1 MKIIQ
6 LSDTHLMPPGGRL
19 YGFDPRE
26 RLARVIDDINRNHGD
41 ADFCVL
47 SGDLCDVGEV
57 AAYRVLR
64 DCLAALALPRHLMV
78 GNHDDRAAM
87 CEVFPEVR
95 RDANG
100 FVQYAFEAGDWSFLM
115 LDTVEPGTSAGSF
128 CERRADWLRA
138 ELEAAGDR
146 PVFVFM
152 HHPPF
157 DIGIPCL
164 DRIRLRDESR
174 FAAAL
179 DGHDQVRHICF
190 GHVHRPVSGTWRGI
204 PFSALRSTNHQVPLD
219 LDERLSLEASG
230 KVPKID
236 EPAGYA
242 VILIEDERVVVHQHD
257 LIAASHELL

>member
-6 LSDTHLMPPGGRL
+6 VSDTHLLPPGGRL
-19 YGFDPRE
+19 YGFDPRD
-26 RLARVIDDINRNHGD
+26 RLAQVIDDINRNHGD

-47 SGDLCDVGEV
+47 SGDLCDLGEE

-78 GNHDDRAAM
+78 GNHDARAAM
-87 CEVFPEVR
+87 RAVFPELP
-95 RDANG
+95 RDPNG
-100 FVQYAFEAGDWSFLM
+100 FVQYAFETGGWRFMM

-128 CERRADWLRA
+128 CDQRADWLRA
-138 ELEAAGDR
+138 ELAAATGR
-146 PVFVFM
+146 PVFIFM

-164 DRIRLRDESR
+164 DRIRLRDEGA

-179 DGHDQVRHICF
+179 EGHDNVRHICF

-257 LIAASHELL
+257 LLAASHRLL